1 MATDHLKKY
10 QFKKGHSSAPAA
22 GGMKARGMNGA
33 SPKGMPTASS
43 PGMKRPS
50 LSDARAVSRKAPD
63 AVIQVVAVP
72 VKKTAGPKS
81 GGMKASPA
89 RKGSDHGVKFNHK
102 PVASKMDR
110 LGKR

>member
-10 QFKKGHSSAPAA
+10 QFKKGHNSPPAS

-33 SPKGMPTASS
+33 PPKGMPTASS

-50 LSDARAVSRKAPD
+50 LSDARAVSRKAPA

-72 VKKTAGPKS
+72 AKKAAVSKS
-81 GGMKASPA
+81 GGMKS
-89 RKGSDHGVKFNHK
+89 NHK
-102 PVASKMDR
+102 SAT
-110 LGKR
+110 GKTDKFWK